1 MRLFGSSGS
10 KKKTAEGPKESILQM
25 RSTLEM
31 LEKKEKHLDSKIQQ
45 ETDFARTHASSN
57 KNQALMALKRRKQ
70 YEIQQENVRGARFN
84 LETQIMTIENAHI
97 NLETLQAMRA
107 GSSAMKSIHGEL
119 DVDKVDDV
127 MEDIREQMD
136 LANEI
141 STAISNPLGM
151 DTGIDEDELEAELER
166 FEQEAMDAALLETTK
181 LPVSPVVASP
191 LATATANAAKAQQAS
206 TASMTKSASVPVL
219 NDEDAELEE
228 LRASMAL

>member
-1 MRLFGSSGS
+1 MRLFGSSGGS
-10 KKKTAEGPKESILQM
+10 KKKSAEAPKESILQM

-31 LEKKEKHLDSKIQQ
+31 LEKKEKHLDTKIQQ
-45 ETDFARTHASSN
+45 ETEFARTHASTN

-70 YEIQQENVRGARFN
+70 YEIQQENIRGARFN

-119 DVDKVDDV
+119 DIDKVDDV
-127 MEDIREQMD
+127 MEEVREQMD

-166 FEQEAMDAALLETTK
+166 FEQEALDAALLETTK
-181 LPVSPVVASP
+181 LPSTPHTSTISPV
-191 LATATANAAKAQQAS
+191 TANLS
-206 TASMTKSASVPVL
+206 TASMAKSSSQPML

>member
-10 KKKTAEGPKESILQM
+10 KKKSAEGPKESVLQM

-31 LEKKEKHLDSKIQQ
+31 LEKKEKHLDNKIAQ
-45 ETDFARTHASSN
+45 ETEFARSHASNN

-70 YEIQQENVRGARFN
+70 YEIQQENIRGARFN

-97 NLETLQAMRA
+97 NLETLQAMQA
-107 GSSAMKSIHGEL
+107 GSTAMKSIHGEL
-119 DVDKVDDV
+119 DIDKVDDV
-127 MEDIREQMD
+127 MEEVREQMD

-141 STAISNPLGM
+141 SQAISNPLGL

-166 FEQEAMDAALLETTK
+166 FEQEALDAALLETTK
-181 LPVSPVVASP
+181 PPVTPVLASISPAIAS
-191 LATATANAAKAQQAS
+191 AHAASAAS
-206 TASMTKSASVPVL
+206 ITKSTSQPIL

>member
-31 LEKKEKHLDSKIQQ
+31 LEKKEKHLDNKISQ
-45 ETDFARTHASSN
+45 ETEFARSHASSN

-70 YEIQQENVRGARFN
+70 YEIQQENIRGARFN

-119 DVDKVDDV
+119 DIDKVDDV
-127 MEDIREQMD
+127 MEEVREQMD

-141 STAISNPLGM
+141 SQAISNPLGM

-166 FEQEAMDAALLETTK
+166 FEQEALDAALLETTK
-181 LPVSPVVASP
+181 PPMTPVMT
-191 LATATANAAKAQQAS
+191 TAAPSIQISQQHQQQAS
-206 TASMTKSASVPVL
+206 TASMNKSSSQPIL

>member
-1 MRLFGSSGS
+1 
-10 KKKTAEGPKESILQM
+10 M

-31 LEKKEKHLDSKIQQ
+31 LEKKEKHLDAKIQQ
-45 ETDFARTHASSN
+45 ETDFARSHASSN

-70 YEIQQENVRGARFN
+70 YEIQQENIRGARFN

-127 MEDIREQMD
+127 MEEVREQMD
-136 LANEI
+136 LASEI
-141 STAISNPLGM
+141 SQAISNPLGM
-151 DTGIDEDELEAELER
+151 DNGIDEDELEAELER
-166 FEQEAMDAALLETTK
+166 FEQEALDAALLDTNK
-181 LPVSPVVASP
+181 LPTMAPVISTP
-191 LATATANAAKAQQAS
+191 ANPIV
-206 TASMTKSASVPVL
+206 ASMTKSTSQPIL

>member
-1 MRLFGSSGS
+1 MRLFGSSGG

-31 LEKKEKHLDSKIQQ
+31 LEKKEKHLDTKIQQ
-45 ETDFARTHASSN
+45 ETDFARSHASSN

-70 YEIQQENVRGARFN
+70 YEIQQENIRGARFN

-97 NLETLQAMRA
+97 NLETLQAMKS
-107 GSSAMKSIHGEL
+107 GSAAMKSIHGEL

-127 MEDIREQMD
+127 MEEVREQMD

-141 STAISNPLGM
+141 STAISNPLGI
-151 DTGIDEDELEAELER
+151 DSSIDEDELEAELER
-166 FEQEAMDAALLETTK
+166 FEQEALDATLLETTK
-181 LPVSPVVASP
+181 VPIISTANPQ
-191 LATATANAAKAQQAS
+191 ATAVKSTSSLSNLAKSSSQ
-206 TASMTKSASVPVL
+206 PIL

>member
-10 KKKTAEGPKESILQM
+10 KKKSAEAPKESILKM

-31 LEKKEKHLDSKIQQ
+31 LEKKEKHLDTKIQQ
-45 ETDFARTHASSN
+45 ETDFARTHASTN

-70 YEIQQENVRGARFN
+70 YEIQQENIRGARFN

-127 MEDIREQMD
+127 MEEVREQMD

-166 FEQEAMDAALLETTK
+166 FEQEALDAALLETTK
-181 LPVSPVVASP
+181 LPTTPIMTTASP
-191 LATATANAAKAQQAS
+191 AARS
-206 TASMTKSASVPVL
+206 TASMAKSTSQPIL